1 MFVVVDYK
9 GHQYIAK
16 EGDTLTVDLV
26 HAEVGSDIHIEKI
39 LLSFDD
45 AGTKVAVG
53 KPYLKGKVTAEVVKH
68 QQGEKVRTI
77 KFKRKNRYQRTLWF
91 RPQQTVLTIKKIQI
105 DG

>member
-9 GHQYIAK
+9 GHQYITK

-26 HAEVGSDIHIEKI
+26 KAEVGSDVNIEKI

-45 AGTKVAVG
+45 AGTKVVVG
-53 KPYLKGKVTAEVVKH
+53 KPYLKGKVVAEVVKH

-77 KFKRKNRYQRTLWF
+77 KFKRKNRYQRTL
-91 RPQQTVLTIKKIQI
+91 
-105 DG
+105 